1 MLKILIVIPAYNE
14 ALNIETT
21 VSTLKQICPHY
32 DYVVIND
39 GSKDETAQICRKNG
53 YNLLD
58 LPMNLGLA
66 GAFQTGLRY
75 AWEKGY
81 DAVIQFDG
89 DGQHD
94 PRYIQP
100 LLDEMCS
107 KGSDIVIGSRFK
119 NQKKLRSL
127 RMFGSCLIQTA
138 IWITTGQKITDPT
151 SGMRLLNRRMLE
163 RFAKNINYGPEP
175 DTVSYLIRCGASVTE
190 VQVEM
195 KDRTAGTS
203 YLSFGQSIQYMMH
216 MCLSI
221 IFIQFFRKREA

>member
-1 MLKILIVIPAYNE
+1 MNVLLVIPAYNE

-21 VSTLKQICPHY
+21 ITALQQSCPDY
-32 DYVVIND
+32 DYVVVND
-39 GSKDETAQICRKNG
+39 GSRDATAQICRESG

-58 LPMNLGLA
+58 LPVNLGLS

-94 PRYIQP
+94 PKYIKP
-100 LLDEMCS
+100 ILNEMCS

-119 NQKKLRSL
+119 EKKKPHNL
-127 RMFGSCLIQTA
+127 RMLGSRLIQSA
-138 IWITTGQKITDPT
+138 IHMTTGKSLTDPT
-151 SGMRLLNRRMLE
+151 SGMRLFNRRMLE
-163 RFAKNINYGPEP
+163 RFVQNMNYGPEP
-175 DTVSYLIRCGASVTE
+175 DTISYLIRCGARVTE

-195 KDRTAGTS
+195 KERTAGTS
-203 YLSFGQSIQYMMH
+203 YLNLSRSILYMMH

-221 IFIQFFRKREA
+221 IFIQFFRKKEV